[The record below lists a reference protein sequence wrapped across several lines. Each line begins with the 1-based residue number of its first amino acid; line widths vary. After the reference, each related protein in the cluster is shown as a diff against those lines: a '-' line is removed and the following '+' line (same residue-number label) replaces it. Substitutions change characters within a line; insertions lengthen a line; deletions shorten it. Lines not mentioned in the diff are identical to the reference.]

1 MNWQWSSWKRAVSAA
16 GICLLLT
23 GCGGGGDVSMDTYDI
38 GENSVP
44 SLDTCLVEEEGGSLL
59 SASPTKEEMQKLLE
73 QRQKAAEN
81 AAKEAEK
88 EAKKAAKEA
97 SKEAK
102 KALKEAEK
110 AAKAAEKDAKRA
122 VKEFGEGSP
131 EAQTAAAAVDAA
143 AAEVQQLSAALP
155 EEEEKDDKKDKDE
168 EDSKEQDSEDAQE
181 GEDAKADE
189 QPEDGKDTKDDK
201 KSEDGEEEETITF
214 TEAYTYTYENVPAA
228 AMERYAELLTGE
240 NGFKTIDME
249 RMPLEEMPDFSTDSG
264 YVIFAKNGAEEGTI
278 FVLDISWMDGI
289 QTVVVRCPH
298 GTIKRPP
305 SAETNGGAGGM
316 GAMTLGDMV
325 SYVSS
330 LQPADL
336 GLPGASMSEYTV
348 IPVEGNPMVDGQVC
362 RHVNVY
368 KEDANTGTNT
378 FQGSYLIG
386 GNSIYRKNAGD
397 NTVEKIR

>member
-1 MNWQWSSWKRAVSAA
+1 MNWQRRNWKKAVTAA

-23 GCGGGGDVSMDTYDI
+23 GCGGGGDAAGMETYDL
-38 GENSVP
+38 GENSVA
-44 SLDTCLVEEEGGSLL
+44 SLDTCLTPEEGGSLL
-59 SASPTKEEMQKLLE
+59 AASPTKEEMQKLLE
-73 QRQKAAEN
+73 NRQKAAEN

-88 EAKKAAKEA
+88 EAEKAAKEA

-110 AAKAAEKDAKRA
+110 AAKAAEKDVKRA

-131 EAQTAAAAVDAA
+131 EAQTATAAVEAA
-143 AAEVQQLSAALP
+143 QAEVQQLSAALP
-155 EEEEKDDKKDKDE
+155 EEEKKDDKKDKDSKE
-168 EDSKEQDSEDAQE
+168 EDDKAQ
-181 GEDAKADE
+181 
-189 QPEDGKDTKDDK
+189 
-201 KSEDGEEEETITF
+201 DGEEEKTITF

-228 AMERYAELLTGE
+228 AMERYAELLTSG

-249 RMPLEEMPDFSTDSG
+249 RMPMEELPDFSTDSG

-289 QTVVVRCPH
+289 HTVVVRAPH

-305 SAETNGGAGGM
+305 SAEASGGAGGM

-336 GLPGASMSEYTV
+336 GLSGSSMSEYTV

-386 GNSIYRKNAGD
+386 GSSIYKKNPGD

>member
-1 MNWQWSSWKRAVSAA
+1 MNSQRSNWKRTAIAA
-16 GICLLLT
+16 GMCLLLT
-23 GCGGGGDVSMDTYDI
+23 GCGGGGEEAGLETYDI
-38 GENSVP
+38 GENSAA
-44 SLDTCLVEEEGGSLL
+44 SLDTCLTPEEGGTLL
-59 SASPTKEEMQKLLE
+59 SASPTKEEMEKLLE
-73 QRQKAAEN
+73 KRQKAAEN

-88 EAKKAAKEA
+88 EAEKAAKEA

-110 AAKAAEKDAKRA
+110 AEKAAEKDLKRA

-131 EAQTAAAAVDAA
+131 EAQTATDAVEAAS
-143 AAEVQQLSAALP
+143 AEVQQLSAALP
-155 EEEEKDDKKDKDE
+155 AEEDDKKKE
-168 EDSKEQDSEDAQE
+168 EGQAAEGSEDGE
-181 GEDAKADE
+181 KEGEGGEDAKEDKKA
-189 QPEDGKDTKDDK
+189 EDGK
-201 KSEDGEEEETITF
+201 ETAVTF
-214 TEAYTYTYENVPAA
+214 SEAYTYTYENVPAA
-228 AMERYAELLTGE
+228 AMERYAEALKGS
-240 NGFKTIDME
+240 GFKVIDME
-249 RMPLEEMPDFSTDSG
+249 RMPMEELPDFGTDSG
-264 YVIFAKNGAEEGTI
+264 YVIFAKNGAEDGTI
-278 FVLDISWMDGI
+278 FVLDVSWMDGI
-289 QTVVVRCPH
+289 HTIVVRCPH

-305 SAETNGGAGGM
+305 SAESSGGAGGM

-336 GLPGASMSEYTV
+336 GLSGASMSEYTV

-368 KEDANTGTNT
+368 KEDPNTGTNT

-386 GNSIYRKNAGD
+386 GSSIYKKNAGD

>member
-1 MNWQWSSWKRAVSAA
+1 MNTWKKAVAAA

-23 GCGGGGDVSMDTYDI
+23 GCGGGEESSMETYDI

-59 SASPTKEEMQKLLE
+59 SVSATKEEMQKMLE
-73 QRQKAAEN
+73 NRQKRAEN

-122 VKEFGEGSP
+122 IKEFGEGSP
-131 EAQTAAAAVDAA
+131 EAQAAAVAVDAA
-143 AAEVQQLSAALP
+143 AAEVQQLSATLP
-155 EEEEKDDKKDKDE
+155 EEDKKDE
-168 EDSKEQDSEDAQE
+168 GSEDSETSEKDAN
-181 GEDAKADE
+181 A
-189 QPEDGKDTKDDK
+189 
-201 KSEDGEEEETITF
+201 EDGETSEKDANAKDGEQEAAVTFSET
-214 TEAYTYTYENVPAA
+214 YTYTYENVPAA
-228 AMERYAELLTGE
+228 AMERYAETLTGA

-249 RMPLEEMPDFSTDSG
+249 RMPMEELPDFSTSSG
-264 YVIFAKNGAEEGTI
+264 YAIFAKNGAEDGTI

-289 QTVVVRCPH
+289 HTVVVRCPH

-305 SAETNGGAGGM
+305 SAETGSGAG
-316 GAMTLGDMV
+316 AMSAMSLGDTV

-330 LQPADL
+330 LQPAEL
-336 GLPGASMSEYTV
+336 GLSGSSMSEYTV

-368 KEDANTGTNT
+368 KEDPNTGTNT

-386 GNSIYRKNAGD
+386 GNSIYKKNAGD
-397 NTVEKIR
+397 NTVEKIH